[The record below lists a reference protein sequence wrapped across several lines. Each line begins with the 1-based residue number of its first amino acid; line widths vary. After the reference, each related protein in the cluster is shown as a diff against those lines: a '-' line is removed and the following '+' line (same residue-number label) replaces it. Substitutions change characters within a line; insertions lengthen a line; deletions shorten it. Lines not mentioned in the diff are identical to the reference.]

1 MTIETLR
8 NEIDVIDA
16 QLVDLLNRRYCCCV
30 EIGKLKKGQ
39 GTMIRDASRERKIID
54 VLSEDEWH
62 PGMIEAVWPAIMAF
76 SRELQSDLGK

>member
-16 QLVDLLNRRYCCCV
+16 QLIDLLNHRYCYCI

-39 GTMIRDASRERKIID
+39 GTMVRDAIRERQIID
-54 VLSEDEWH
+54 TLSEDAWY
-62 PGMIEAVWPAIMAF
+62 PGMVEAVWPAIMAF
-76 SRELQSDLGK
+76 SRELQSV

>member
-16 QLVDLLNRRYCCCV
+16 QLIDLLNRRYCYCI

-39 GTMIRDASRERKIID
+39 GTVIRDAIRERQIID
-54 VLSEDEWH
+54 TLSEGAWH
-62 PGMIEAVWPAIMAF
+62 PGMVEAVWPAIMAF
-76 SRELQSDLGK
+76 SRELQSV

>member
-16 QLVDLLNRRYCCCV
+16 QLIDLLNHRYCYCV

-39 GTMIRDASRERKIID
+39 GTMVHDAAREKKIID
-54 VLSEDEWH
+54 TLSENEWH
-62 PGMIEAVWPAIMAF
+62 SGMVEAVWPAIMAF
-76 SRELQSDLGK
+76 SRELQSV

>member
-8 NEIDVIDA
+8 NEIDIIDA
-16 QLVDLLNRRYCCCV
+16 QLIDLLNRRYCYCV

-39 GTMIRDASRERKIID
+39 GTMVRDTVRERKIID
-54 VLSEDEWH
+54 TLSENEWH
-62 PGMIEAVWPAIMAF
+62 PGMVETVWPAIMAF

>member
-16 QLVDLLNRRYCCCV
+16 QLIDLLNRRYCYCV

-39 GTMIRDASRERKIID
+39 GAMVRDTIRERKIID
-54 VLSEDEWH
+54 ILSENEWH
-62 PGMIEAVWPAIMAF
+62 PGMVEAVWPAIMAF
-76 SRELQSDLGK
+76 SRDLQNM

>member
-16 QLVDLLNRRYCCCV
+16 QLIDLLNRRYCYCI

-39 GTMIRDASRERKIID
+39 GTMVRDAIRERQIID
-54 VLSEDEWH
+54 TLSEDAWH
-62 PGMIEAVWPAIMAF
+62 PGMVEAVWPAIMAF
-76 SRELQSDLGK
+76 SRELQSI

>member
-16 QLVDLLNRRYCCCV
+16 QLIDLLNRRYCYCV

-39 GTMIRDASRERKIID
+39 GTMVHDATREKKIID
-54 VLSEDEWH
+54 TLSENEWH
-62 PGMIEAVWPAIMAF
+62 PGMVEAVWPTIMAF
-76 SRELQSDLGK
+76 SRELQSV